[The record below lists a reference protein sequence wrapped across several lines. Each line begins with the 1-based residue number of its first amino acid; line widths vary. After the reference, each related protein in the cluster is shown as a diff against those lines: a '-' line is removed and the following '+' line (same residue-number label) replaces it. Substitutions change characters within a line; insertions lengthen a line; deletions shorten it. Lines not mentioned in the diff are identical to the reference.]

1 MKKIYII
8 LTYSGTFL
16 SRIIKYYTRD
26 EFSHVSIALDKE
38 LKEMYSFGRLNP
50 YNPFIGGFVHERINK
65 GTFRRFYKTK
75 TKVYSLEIS
84 DEQYERLKYN
94 ISIIKNLRRYYK
106 FNIWGLFAVGFKMK
120 IRKENSFYCAEF
132 VKYVLDK
139 SKIQTSLPELV
150 KPEDFK
156 QISNIKL
163 EYDGL
168 LKLYKVKKPIELK
181 V

>member
-1 MKKIYII
+1 MRKIYII

-168 LKLYKVKKPIELK
+168 LKLYKVRSL
-181 V
+181 